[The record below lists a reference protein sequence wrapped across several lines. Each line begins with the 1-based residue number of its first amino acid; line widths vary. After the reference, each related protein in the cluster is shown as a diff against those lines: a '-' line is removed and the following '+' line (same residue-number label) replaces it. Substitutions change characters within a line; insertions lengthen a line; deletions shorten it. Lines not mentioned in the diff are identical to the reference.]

1 MGMRSSKWFH
11 IKEKLIRSYFT
22 LTGGI
27 AILILLLIFV
37 FLVTEGYPAI
47 REIGLLEFL
56 SGQRWMP
63 SSSDPGY
70 GTVPMILGTL
80 LIALGSIAIAV
91 PWGIITAGYI
101 AEIAPNNIKEI
112 MKVTIE
118 TLAIFPSVVLGF
130 IGLTILAPFL
140 GNLFQLSNGLTALT
154 GSLMLSI
161 MALPTIISIS
171 EDSLNSVPKAHKEAA
186 YALGAT
192 KWETLIKI
200 TYPSAASGIIAAV
213 MLGFGRAVGETMTV
227 LMVTGNALNLP
238 VTKVWGVPFPDFLTS
253 VRTLTATI
261 AIEGSD
267 VPWGS
272 LHYHSLFVVGIILFL
287 MTFAVNIL
295 ADLAQGRSRKG

>member
-1 MGMRSSKWFH
+1 MSMKSSKWFH